1 MYNVIQIDES
11 VNASSIVAECETL
24 QEAEHICKE
33 ARKTWEETYIEEE
46 KVMKNIFIDKLKNSL
61 KDRFDY
67 KLIDELEKGGFFT
80 APCSTQYHLAKE
92 EGLLEHSLNV
102 TSLAED
108 IGKLLGFEDEKLDS
122 LIVCALLHD
131 VGKMGQFGKA
141 NYIENILKSGEQSK
155 SKPYTSNSELMY
167 VPHEIR
173 SLQIIGKYIDLTEEE
188 SFAIL
193 HHNGM
198 YGDLKYTL
206 QGKETPMQMIL
217 HFADMWASR
226 VMEKEG

>member
-1 MYNVIQIDES
+1 MF
-11 VNASSIVAECETL
+11 
-24 QEAEHICKE
+24 KE
-33 ARKTWEETYIEEE
+33 F
-46 KVMKNIFIDKLKNSL
+46 FINKLKWALGN
-61 KDRFDY
+61 RWN
-67 KLIDELEKGGFFT
+67 DELLMALERGGFFT
-80 APCSTQYHLAKE
+80 SPCSTQHHLSCTG
-92 EGLLEHSLNV
+92 GLLEHSLNV
-102 TSLAED
+102 SSLAED
-108 IGKLLGFEDEKLDS
+108 IGKLLGFENEKLDS
-122 LIVCALLHD
+122 LITCSLLHD

-141 NYIENILKSGEQSK
+141 NYVENILKSGEQSK

-206 QGKETPMQMIL
+206 QGKETPMQIVL

>member
-1 MYNVIQIDES
+1 MKGDKEMFES
-11 VNASSIVAECETL
+11 AYKEVFITCL
-24 QEAEHICKE
+24 REALGTRWSD
-33 ARKTWEETYIEEE
+33 A
-46 KVMKNIFIDKLKNSL
+46 FLK
-61 KDRFDY
+61 
-67 KLIDELEKGGFFT
+67 ELEEGGFFT
-80 APCSTQYHLAKE
+80 SPCSTQYHLAHAG
-92 EGLLEHSLNV
+92 GLVEHSVNV
-102 TSLAED
+102 AYLCKD
-108 IGKLLGFEDEKLDS
+108 LGESVGFTDEQLDS
-122 LIVCALLHD
+122 LVVAGLLHD